1 MTFPLSGQARR
12 HYGEGNAG
20 REELRDEGGDAARQP
35 GSRQPCHRDGIFRL
49 CRPWRS
55 PDGYQVSRPHR
66 SKTGRPPVLDIR
78 VKMWKPI
85 TSTWSFRFP
94 ERQDGRRRVRAERR
108 PLLD

>member
-1 MTFPLSGQARR
+1 
-12 HYGEGNAG
+12 
-20 REELRDEGGDAARQP
+20 
-35 GSRQPCHRDGIFRL
+35 
-49 CRPWRS
+49 
-55 PDGYQVSRPHR
+55 
-66 SKTGRPPVLDIR
+66 VLDIR